1 MDTKLKFII
10 AALTSMLF
18 ISCSGNT
25 DTEVNDLVIKV
36 DKTEIMADGLDK
48 VTFTTYC
55 GSEDVSKSEN
65 LYVYVWNG
73 GNKVQIP
80 AGENK
85 MPDNIKSG

>member
-36 DKTEIMADGLDK
+36 DKTEIMAIISVLS
-48 VTFTTYC
+48 TLMTRSFT
-55 GSEDVSKSEN
+55 SVSVFPEHDMNSIDVSAAIMNFNFVS
-65 LYVYVWNG
+65 
-73 GNKVQIP
+73 I
-80 AGENK
+80 
-85 MPDNIKSG
+85 S